1 MLAKTIAFQF
11 KTVTLPLIVVK
22 PEVFYTMTVEQATV
36 SNSQGSHPKGKQITV
51 ASYCAKEELANSI
64 SHGIGVIV
72 GIVGLILCLLKGYD
86 HLSFIQLTGVVVYCC
101 SIILLFLCSTLY
113 HSATSPLLKHRLK
126 IADHCAIYF
135 LIAGTYTP
143 LMLISLN
150 SSDANLVLIAI
161 WSLAIGG
168 VLFKTL
174 FIGRFKA
181 FSLILYLVMGW
192 LCVTVMKQLIANM
205 SDLGFNLLISGGLF
219 YSLGVI
225 FYVAKRIPFNHAIW
239 HLFVLGGAICHFL
252 CIYLTVI

>member
-1 MLAKTIAFQF
+1 M
-11 KTVTLPLIVVK
+11 P
-22 PEVFYTMTVEQATV
+22 VEHATAPD
-36 SNSQGSHPKGKQITV
+36 NQGSKPTNKPTSKQITS
-51 ASYCAKEELANSI
+51 ANYCANEELANSL
-64 SHGIGVIV
+64 SHGIGVLA

-113 HSATSPLLKHRLK
+113 HYATSPLVKHKLK
-126 IADHCAIYF
+126 IADHCAIYL

-143 LMLISLN
+143 LILITLA
-150 SSDANLVLIAI
+150 SSDANWVLIAI

-168 VLFKTL
+168 ILFKTL
-174 FIGRFKA
+174 FIGRFKV
-181 FSLILYLVMGW
+181 FSLVLYLVMGW
-192 LCVTVMKQLIANM
+192 LCVTVMQELIANM

-239 HLFVLGGAICHFL
+239 HLFVLGGAVSHFL

>member
-1 MLAKTIAFQF
+1 M
-11 KTVTLPLIVVK
+11 P
-22 PEVFYTMTVEQATV
+22 VEQATV
-36 SNSQGSHPKGKQITV
+36 SDNQPTQQEGKQITS
-51 ASYCAKEELANSI
+51 ANYCVNEERANSI
-64 SHGIGVIV
+64 SHGIGVIA
-72 GIVGLILCLLKGYD
+72 GIIGLILCLIKGYD
-86 HLSFIQLTGVVVYCC
+86 HLSFVQLTGVVVYCC

-113 HSATSPLLKHRLK
+113 HSATSPLLKHQLK
-126 IADHCAIYF
+126 IADHCAIYL

-143 LMLISLN
+143 LMLITLN
-150 SSDANLVLIAI
+150 SGDADRVLLAI

-168 VLFKTL
+168 ILFKTL

-181 FSLILYLVMGW
+181 FSLVLYLVMGW
-192 LCVTVMKQLIANM
+192 LCVTVMQELIANM
-205 SDLGFNLLISGGLF
+205 SDLGFNLLLAGGLF